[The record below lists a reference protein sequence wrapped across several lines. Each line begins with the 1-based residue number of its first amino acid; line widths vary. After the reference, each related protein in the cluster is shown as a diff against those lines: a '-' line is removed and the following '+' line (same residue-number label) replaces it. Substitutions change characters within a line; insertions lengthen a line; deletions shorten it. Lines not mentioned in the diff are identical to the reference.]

1 MTNKNTVTSRDTA
14 VALYDQLCTL
24 RERSLNPDE
33 VLSWGICFYVPNMP
47 DLHNLL
53 YDLFTKWPSWS
64 GSTLFPVPCE
74 GMDPG
79 NAYRGSRYRWGD
91 HEYGRKRRELL
102 DFCIAELRKRLVT
115 QS

>member
-1 MTNKNTVTSRDTA
+1 MSTIWEYSNSTLLLLLRRLED
-14 VALYDQLCTL
+14 VAQDNDAGLC
-24 RERSLNPDE
+24 RQ
-33 VLSWGICFYVPNMP
+33 GICGQVAPLQFEEKSC
-47 DLHNLL
+47 LRAI
-53 YDLFTKWPSWS
+53 FQRWPESS
-64 GSTLFPVPCE
+64 GYADYPVPCE